1 MTAPRPVRGTR
12 DLVGEEMRA
21 HRHVVDTA
29 QKVASRYGYQEIA
42 TPIFEFVEVFSRPLG
57 ETSDVVSK
65 EMYVFEDRGGE
76 KLTLRPEFTA
86 GVARAF
92 ISGAFGQTLPV
103 KLFCAGP
110 AFRYERPQKG
120 RYRQFHQID
129 AEILGAPEPL
139 ADIEVIALGH
149 AILSELG
156 LAGHV
161 TLELNSLGDGESRR
175 AYREK
180 LVSYLERFRDDLSED
195 SQARLERNP
204 LRILDSKNKRD
215 REIVAEAPTL
225 GDSFNETS
233 HRFYEQVQEG
243 LDALSIRYRKN
254 PQLVRGLDYYSHT
267 AFEFTT
273 TELGAQGAVLAG
285 GRYDG
290 LIETLGGQD
299 TAGIG
304 WAAGVERLSMLIE
317 GAGRGLPPSAR
328 PIVIVPMGDGMEIEA
343 LKLATEL
350 RAAGHAVDYGFKGRV
365 GQRLKRAAQQ
375 NARFAL
381 MLGEDELAAGKVQLR
396 DLDAGEQQEIQRAA
410 LGEHLPRPGNP
421 TIPEPAQAG
430 LPEST

>member
-1 MTAPRPVRGTR
+1 MTSLRPVRGTR

-21 HRHVVDTA
+21 YRHVVETA
-29 QKVASRYGYQEIA
+29 HRVAQHYGYQEIA
-42 TPIFEFVEVFSRPLG
+42 TPIFEFAEVFARPLG

-65 EMYVFEDRGGE
+65 EMYAFEDRGGE
-76 KLTLRPEFTA
+76 RLALRPEFTA

-139 ADIEVIALGH
+139 ADIEVIGLGN

-156 LAGHV
+156 LGKHV
-161 TLELNSLGDGESRR
+161 TLELNSLGDTESRL

-180 LVSYLERFRDDLSED
+180 LVVYLGRFRDDLSED

-215 REIVAEAPTL
+215 REIVQDAPQL
-225 GDSFNETS
+225 GDCFNEPS
-233 HRFYEQVQEG
+233 LRFYEQVQEG
-243 LDALSIRYRKN
+243 LDALGIAFEKN
-254 PQLVRGLDYYSHT
+254 PKLVRGLDYYSHT

-273 TELGAQGAVLAG
+273 TALGAQGAVLAG

-290 LIETLGGQD
+290 LIKTLGGQD

-317 GAGRGLPPSAR
+317 DLPERAR
-328 PIVIVPMGDGMEIEA
+328 PIVVVPLGDGMDIEA
-343 LKLATEL
+343 LKLASEL
-350 RAAGHAVDYGFKGRV
+350 RADGFHVDYGFKGRV
-365 GQRLKRAAQQ
+365 GQRLKRASQQ
-375 NARFAL
+375 DARYAL
-381 MLGEDELAAGKVQLR
+381 MLGEDELAAGKVVLR
-396 DLDAGEQQEIQRAA
+396 DLDAGEQLEVDRAA
-410 LGEHLPRPGNP
+410 LGERLPRQGNP
-421 TIPEPAQAG
+421 ATSEPA
-430 LPEST
+430 

>member
-1 MTAPRPVRGTR
+1 MTLRPVRGTR
-12 DLVGEEMRA
+12 DLVGDDMRA
-21 HRHVVDTA
+21 YRHVVESA
-29 QKVASRYGYQEIA
+29 HRVATRHGYQEIA

-92 ISGAFGQTLPV
+92 ISGAFGQTLPL

-156 LAGHV
+156 LAEHV
-161 TLELNSLGDGESRR
+161 TLELNSLGDAGSRQ

-180 LVSYLERFRDDLSED
+180 LVTYLERFRDDLSED

-215 REIVAEAPTL
+215 REIVEDAPRL
-225 GDSFNETS
+225 SDCFNES
-233 HRFYEQVQEG
+233 SLRFYEQVLEG
-243 LDALSIRYRKN
+243 LEALGIRYEKN
-254 PQLVRGLDYYSHT
+254 PKLVRGLDYYSHT

-273 TELGAQGAVLAG
+273 TALGAQGAVLAG

-290 LIETLGGQD
+290 LIKTLGGQD

-304 WAAGVERLSMLIE
+304 WAAGVERLSMLIN
-317 GAGRGLPPSAR
+317 GLPEAER
-328 PIVIVPMGDGMEIEA
+328 AIVVVPMGDGMEIEA

-350 RAAGHAVDYGFKGRV
+350 RQAGHHVDYGFKGRV
-365 GQRLKRAAQQ
+365 GQRLKRASQQ

-381 MLGEDELAAGKVQLR
+381 MLGEDELKAGKVVLR
-396 DLDAGEQQEIQRAA
+396 DLDAGEQSEIDRAA
-410 LGEHLPRPGNP
+410 LGEHLPRQGGTASQGNP
-421 TIPEPAQAG
+421 TNS
-430 LPEST
+430 ESA

>member
-1 MTAPRPVRGTR
+1 MTMTSLRPARGTR

-21 HRHVVDTA
+21 HRHVVTTA
-29 QKVASRYGYQEIA
+29 MEVATRHGYQEIA
-42 TPIFEFVEVFSRPLG
+42 TPIFEFVEVFARPLG

-76 KLTLRPEFTA
+76 RLTLRPEFTA

-139 ADIEVIALGH
+139 ADIEVIAFGQ
-149 AILSELG
+149 AILDELG
-156 LAGHV
+156 LGQHV
-161 TLELNSLGDGESRR
+161 TLELNSLGDSESRL

-180 LVSYLERFRDDLSED
+180 LVAYLSRFKDDLSED

-204 LRILDSKNKRD
+204 LRILDSKNQRD
-215 REIVAEAPTL
+215 REIIADAPHL
-225 GDSFNETS
+225 GDGFNDASTSFYQ
-233 HRFYEQVQEG
+233 RVKDG
-243 LDALSIRYRKN
+243 LEALGIAYTEN
-254 PQLVRGLDYYSHT
+254 PNLVRGLDYYSHT

-273 TELGAQGAVLAG
+273 TELGSQGAVIAG

-290 LIETLGGQD
+290 LIKTLGGND
-299 TAGIG
+299 TPGIG
-304 WAAGVERLSMLIE
+304 WAAGIERLSMLISD
-317 GAGRGLPPSAR
+317 LPAKQR
-328 PIVIVPMGDGMEIEA
+328 PITIVPMGGGMDMEA

-350 RAAGHAVDYGFKGRV
+350 RKAGITIDYGYKGKV
-365 GQRLKRAAQQ
+365 GQRLKRASQQ
-375 NARFAL
+375 DARFAI
-381 MLGEDELAAGKVQLR
+381 MLGEDELASGKVVLR
-396 DLDAGEQQEIQRAA
+396 DLDAGTQQDVDRSA
-410 LGEHLPRPGNP
+410 LATRLHEVQ
-421 TIPEPAQAG
+421 TAD
-430 LPEST
+430 SV

>member
-1 MTAPRPVRGTR
+1 MTSLRPVRGTR

-21 HRHVVDTA
+21 YRHVVETA
-29 QKVASRYGYQEIA
+29 HRVAQHYGYQEIA
-42 TPIFEFVEVFSRPLG
+42 TPIFEFAEVFARPLG

-65 EMYVFEDRGGE
+65 EMYAFEDRGGE
-76 KLTLRPEFTA
+76 RLALRPEFTA

-139 ADIEVIALGH
+139 ADIEVIGLGN

-156 LAGHV
+156 LGKHV
-161 TLELNSLGDGESRR
+161 TLELNSLGDTESRL

-180 LVSYLERFRDDLSED
+180 LVGYLGRFRDDLSED

-215 REIVAEAPTL
+215 REIVQDAPQL
-225 GDSFNETS
+225 GDCFNEPS
-233 HRFYEQVQEG
+233 LRFYEQVQEG
-243 LDALSIRYRKN
+243 LDALGIAFEKN
-254 PQLVRGLDYYSHT
+254 PKLVRGLDYYSHT

-273 TELGAQGAVLAG
+273 TALGAQGAVLAG

-290 LIETLGGQD
+290 LIKTLGGQD

-317 GAGRGLPPSAR
+317 DLPERAR
-328 PIVIVPMGDGMEIEA
+328 PIVVVPLGDGMDIEA
-343 LKLATEL
+343 LKLASEL
-350 RAAGHAVDYGFKGRV
+350 RADGFHVDYGFKGRV
-365 GQRLKRAAQQ
+365 GQRLKRASQQ
-375 NARFAL
+375 DARYAL
-381 MLGEDELAAGKVQLR
+381 MLGEDELAAGKVVLR
-396 DLDAGEQQEIQRAA
+396 DLDAGEQLEVDRAA
-410 LGEHLPRPGNP
+410 LGEHLPRQGNP
-421 TIPEPAQAG
+421 ATSEPA
-430 LPEST
+430 

>member
-1 MTAPRPVRGTR
+1 MSALRSVRGTR

-21 HRHVVDTA
+21 YRHVVETA
-29 QKVASRYGYQEIA
+29 QRVAARHGYQEIA
-42 TPIFEFVEVFSRPLG
+42 TPIFEFIDVFARPLG

-76 KLTLRPEFTA
+76 RLALRPEFTA

-92 ISGAFGQTLPV
+92 ISGAFGQALPV

-156 LAGHV
+156 LADHV
-161 TLELNSLGDGESRR
+161 TLELNSLGDGESRV

-180 LVSYLERFRDDLSED
+180 LISYLERYRDDLSED

-215 REIVAEAPTL
+215 REIIGEAPRLT
-225 GDSFNETS
+225 DCFNEAS
-233 HRFYEQVQEG
+233 LRFYEQVQEG
-243 LDALSIRYRKN
+243 LAALGVSYVQN
-254 PQLVRGLDYYSHT
+254 PKLVRGLDYYSHT
-267 AFEFTT
+267 AFEFITS
-273 TELGAQGAVLAG
+273 ELGAQGAVLAG

-290 LIETLGGQD
+290 LIKTLGGQD

-304 WAAGVERLSMLIE
+304 WAAGVERLSMLLQE
-317 GAGRGLPPSAR
+317 LPDR
-328 PIVIVPMGDGMEIEA
+328 PRPVVVVPLGDGMEIEA

-350 RAAGHAVDYGFKGRV
+350 RNAGYHVDCGFKGRV

-381 MLGEDELAAGKVQLR
+381 MLGEDELAAGKVVLR
-396 DLDAGEQQEIQRAA
+396 DLNAGEQQEIARAA
-410 LGEHLPRPGNP
+410 LGEHLPRQGNP
-421 TIPEPAQAG
+421 T
-430 LPEST
+430 TT

>member
-1 MTAPRPVRGTR
+1 MTSLRPVRGTR
-12 DLVGEEMRA
+12 DLVGDDMRA
-21 HRHVVDTA
+21 HRHVVEVA
-29 QKVASRYGYQEIA
+29 QRVAAHYGYQEIA
-42 TPIFEFVEVFSRPLG
+42 TPLFEFVEVFARPLG

-92 ISGAFGQTLPV
+92 ISGAFGQALPV

-156 LAGHV
+156 VAKYV

-180 LVSYLERFRDDLSED
+180 LVGYLSRFKDDLSED
-195 SQARLERNP
+195 SQARLDRNP

-215 REIVAEAPTL
+215 REIVADAPLLT
-225 GDSFNETS
+225 DCFNETS
-233 HRFYEQVQEG
+233 HAFYEQVQEG
-243 LDALSIRYRKN
+243 LAALGVEYEKN
-254 PQLVRGLDYYSHT
+254 PKLVRGLDYYSHT

-290 LIETLGGQD
+290 LIKTLGGND
-299 TAGIG
+299 TPGIG
-304 WAAGVERLSMLIE
+304 WAAGIERLSMLIGE
-317 GAGRGLPPSAR
+317 IPAPPR
-328 PIVIVPMGDGMEIEA
+328 TIVVVPMGGGMEIEA
-343 LKLATEL
+343 LKLASEL
-350 RAAGHAVDYGFKGRV
+350 RDAGHHVDYGYKGKV
-365 GQRLKRAAQQ
+365 GQRLKRASQQ
-375 NARFAL
+375 NARFAI
-381 MLGEDELAAGKVQLR
+381 MLGEDELAGGKVILR
-396 DLDAGEQQEIQRAA
+396 DLDAGEQQDVDRSA
-410 LGEHLPRPGNP
+410 LARHL
-421 TIPEPAQAG
+421 IEP
-430 LPEST
+430 LS

>member
-1 MTAPRPVRGTR
+1 MTSLRPVRGTR
-12 DLVGEEMRA
+12 DLVSDEMRA
-21 HRHVVDTA
+21 YRHVVDSA
-29 QKVASRYGYQEIA
+29 YRVATCHGYQEIA

-76 KLTLRPEFTA
+76 RLTLRPEFTA

-92 ISGAFGQTLPV
+92 ISGAFGQALPV

-149 AILSELG
+149 AILKELG
-156 LAGHV
+156 LTGHV
-161 TLELNSLGDGESRR
+161 TLELNSLGDRESRL

-180 LVSYLERFRDDLSED
+180 LVSYLERFKDDLSED

-204 LRILDSKNKRD
+204 LRILDSKNKGD
-215 REIVAEAPTL
+215 QEIVAEAPLLT
-225 GDSFNETS
+225 DCFNQAS
-233 HRFYEQVQEG
+233 LSFYEQVQEG
-243 LDALSIRYRKN
+243 LDALGIGYQKN
-254 PQLVRGLDYYSHT
+254 PKLVRGLDYYSHT

-290 LIETLGGQD
+290 LIKTLGGPD

-304 WAAGVERLSMLIE
+304 WAAGVERLSMLISQ
-317 GAGRGLPPSAR
+317 LPAQPR
-328 PIVIVPMGDGMEIEA
+328 PVVVVPLGDGMEIEA
-343 LKLATEL
+343 LKLAIEL
-350 RAAGHAVDYGFKGRV
+350 RAQGYPVEYGFKGRV
-365 GQRLKRAAQQ
+365 GQRLKRASQQ
-375 NARFAL
+375 NARYAL
-381 MLGEDELAAGKVQLR
+381 MLGEDELAAGKVVLR
-396 DLDAGEQQEIQRAA
+396 DLDAGEQQEVDRTA
-410 LGEHLPRPGNP
+410 LGENLPRQGNP
-421 TIPEPAQAG
+421 TTLDG
-430 LPEST
+430 KN

>member
-1 MTAPRPVRGTR
+1 MTLRPVRGTR
-12 DLVGEEMRA
+12 DLVDEEMRA
-21 HRHVVDTA
+21 YRHVVETA
-29 QKVASRYGYQEIA
+29 HQVAARHGYQEIA
-42 TPIFEFVEVFSRPLG
+42 TPIFEFVEVFARPLG
-57 ETSDVVSK
+57 ETSDIVSK

-92 ISGAFGQTLPV
+92 ISGAFGQALPL

-110 AFRYERPQKG
+110 TFRYERPQKG

-139 ADIEVIALGH
+139 ADIEAIALGH

-156 LAGHV
+156 LADHV
-161 TLELNSLGDGESRR
+161 TLELNSLGDAGSRQ

-180 LVSYLERFRDDLSED
+180 LVDYLSRFKDDLSED
-195 SQARLERNP
+195 SQARLARNP
-204 LRILDSKNKRD
+204 LRILDSKNQRD
-215 REIVAEAPTL
+215 REIVGDAPRL
-225 GDSFNETS
+225 GDCFNEAST
-233 HRFYEQVQEG
+233 RFYEQVQEG
-243 LDALSIRYRKN
+243 LDALGIAYQKN
-254 PQLVRGLDYYSHT
+254 PKLVRGLDYYSHT

-290 LIETLGGQD
+290 LIKTLGGQD

-304 WAAGVERLSMLIE
+304 WAAGVERLSMLVSD
-317 GAGRGLPPSAR
+317 LPAAAR
-328 PIVIVPMGDGMEIEA
+328 PVVVVPMGDGMDVEA

-350 RAAGHAVDYGFKGRV
+350 RTAGHHVEYGFKGKV
-365 GQRLKRAAQQ
+365 GQRLKRASQQ

-381 MLGEDELAAGKVQLR
+381 MLGEDELAARKVVLR
-396 DLDAGEQQEIQRAA
+396 DLDAGEQQEIERAA
-410 LGEHLPRPGNP
+410 LGRHLPR
-421 TIPEPAQAG
+421 
-430 LPEST
+430 

>member
-1 MTAPRPVRGTR
+1 MTSLRSVRGTR
-12 DLVGEEMRA
+12 DLVGEEMLA
-21 HRHVVDTA
+21 YRHVVTTA
-29 QKVASRYGYQEIA
+29 HRVAMRHGFQEIA
-42 TPIFEFVEVFSRPLG
+42 TPIFEFVDVFARPLG

-76 KLTLRPEFTA
+76 RLALRPEFTA

-92 ISGAFGQTLPV
+92 ISGAFGQALPV

-139 ADIEVIALGH
+139 ADIEVIALGN

-156 LAGHV
+156 LSEHV
-161 TLELNSLGDGESRR
+161 TLELNSLGDAESRM
-175 AYREK
+175 AYREN
-180 LVSYLERFRDDLSED
+180 LVGYLERFRDDLSDD
-195 SQARLERNP
+195 SRSRLERNP
-204 LRILDSKNKRD
+204 LRILDSKDKRD
-215 REIVAEAPTL
+215 REIIEDAPQL
-225 GDSFNETS
+225 GECFNEGS
-233 HRFYEQVQEG
+233 HRFYEEVLEG
-243 LDALSIRYRKN
+243 LEALGIPFQKN
-254 PQLVRGLDYYSHT
+254 PKLVRGLDYYSHT

-273 TELGAQGAVLAG
+273 KSLGAQGAVLAG

-290 LIETLGGQD
+290 LIKTLGGQD

-317 GAGRGLPPSAR
+317 ALPERAR
-328 PIVIVPMGDGMEIEA
+328 PIVVVPMGDGMELEA
-343 LKLATEL
+343 LKLASDL
-350 RAAGHAVDYGFKGRV
+350 RAQGFFVEYGFKGRV
-365 GQRLKRAAQQ
+365 GQRLKRASQQ

-396 DLDAGEQQEIQRAA
+396 DLDAGEQLEVDRAA
-410 LGEHLPRPGNP
+410 LGEHLPRQGNP
-421 TIPEPAQAG
+421 ATS
-430 LPEST
+430 ESA

>member
-1 MTAPRPVRGTR
+1 MTSLRPVRGTR

-21 HRHVVDTA
+21 HRHVVETA
-29 QKVASRYGYQEIA
+29 QRVASRHGYQEIA

-65 EMYVFEDRGGE
+65 EMYVFEDRGGDR
-76 KLTLRPEFTA
+76 LTLRPEFTA

-156 LAGHV
+156 VAKYV
-161 TLELNSLGDGESRR
+161 ILELNSLGDAESRQ
-175 AYREK
+175 AYRDK
-180 LVSYLERFRDDLSED
+180 LVTYLEHFKDDLSED

-204 LRILDSKNKRD
+204 LRILDSKNPRD
-215 REIVAEAPTL
+215 REIVSDAPSLTDCFND
-225 GDSFNETS
+225 DSM
-233 HRFYEQVQEG
+233 RFYEKVQEG
-243 LDALSIRYRKN
+243 LEALGINYQTN
-254 PQLVRGLDYYSHT
+254 PRLVRGLDYYSHT

-273 TELGAQGAVLAG
+273 TELGSQGAVLAG

-290 LIETLGGQD
+290 LIKTLGGND

-304 WAAGVERLSMLIE
+304 WAAGIERLSMLIDQLP
-317 GAGRGLPPSAR
+317 AGPRT
-328 PIVIVPMGDGMEIEA
+328 VVVVPLGGGMEVEA

-350 RAAGHAVDYGFKGRV
+350 RASGHHVDYGYKGKV
-365 GQRLKRAAQQ
+365 GQRLKRASQ
-375 NARFAL
+375 NNALFAI
-381 MLGEDELAAGKVQLR
+381 MLGEDELAAGKVVLR
-396 DLDAGEQQEIQRAA
+396 DLDAGEQQEIARTS
-410 LGEHLPRPGNP
+410 LNEHLSR
-421 TIPEPAQAG
+421 QAKA
-430 LPEST
+430 

>member
-1 MTAPRPVRGTR
+1 MTSLRPVRGTR

-21 HRHVVDTA
+21 YRHVVETA
-29 QKVASRYGYQEIA
+29 HRVAQHYGYQEIA
-42 TPIFEFVEVFSRPLG
+42 TPIFEFVEVFARPLG

-65 EMYVFEDRGGE
+65 EMYAFEDRGGE
-76 KLTLRPEFTA
+76 RLALRPEFTA

-92 ISGAFGQTLPV
+92 ISGAFGQTLPI

-139 ADIEVIALGH
+139 ADIEVIALGN

-156 LAGHV
+156 LAQHV
-161 TLELNSLGDGESRR
+161 TLELNSLGDTESRQ

-180 LVSYLERFRDDLSED
+180 LVTYLSRFKDDLSED

-204 LRILDSKNKRD
+204 LRILDSKDKRD
-215 REIVAEAPTL
+215 REIIQDAPQL
-225 GDSFNETS
+225 GECFNEPS
-233 HRFYEQVQEG
+233 LRFYEQVQEG
-243 LDALSIRYRKN
+243 LDALGITFEKN
-254 PQLVRGLDYYSHT
+254 PKLVRGLDYYSHT

-273 TELGAQGAVLAG
+273 TLLGSQGAVLAG

-290 LIETLGGQD
+290 LIKTLGGQD

-304 WAAGVERLSMLIE
+304 WAAGVERLSMLIGE
-317 GAGRGLPPSAR
+317 LPERAR
-328 PIVIVPMGDGMEIEA
+328 PIVVVPLGDGMTIEA
-343 LKLATEL
+343 LKLASEL
-350 RAAGHAVDYGFKGRV
+350 RAKGFPVDYGFKGRV
-365 GQRLKRAAQQ
+365 GQRLKRASQQ
-375 NARFAL
+375 NARFAI

-396 DLDAGEQQEIQRAA
+396 DLDAGEQLEVDRTA
-410 LGEHLPRPGNP
+410 LGEHLPRQGNP
-421 TIPEPAQAG
+421 AIPEPA
-430 LPEST
+430 

>member
-1 MTAPRPVRGTR
+1 MTQQLRPVRGTR
-12 DLVGEEMRA
+12 DLVGDEMRA
-21 HRHVVDTA
+21 YRHVVETA
-29 QKVASRYGYQEIA
+29 QRVAARYGYQEIA
-42 TPIFEFVEVFSRPLG
+42 TPIFEFVEVFARPLG

-76 KLTLRPEFTA
+76 KLTLRPEMTA

-156 LAGHV
+156 VVQSV
-161 TLELNSLGDGESRR
+161 TLELNSLGDGESRL

-180 LVSYLERFRDDLSED
+180 LVTYLSRFKDDLSED
-195 SQARLERNP
+195 SQTRLERNP

-215 REIVAEAPTL
+215 QEIVQDAPL
-225 GDSFNETS
+225 LDGCFNETS
-233 HRFYEQVQEG
+233 HHFYEQVQEG
-243 LDALSIRYRKN
+243 LAALGIAYRKN
-254 PQLVRGLDYYSHT
+254 PKLVRGLDYYSHT

-290 LIETLGGQD
+290 LIKTLGGND

-304 WAAGVERLSMLIE
+304 WAAGIERLSMLVSD
-317 GAGRGLPPSAR
+317 LPPRQR
-328 PIVIVPMGDGMEIEA
+328 PVVVVSMGGGMETEA
-343 LKLATEL
+343 LKLATDL
-350 RAAGHAVDYGFKGRV
+350 RASGFHIDYGYKGKV

-375 NARFAL
+375 NARFAV
-381 MLGEDELAAGKVQLR
+381 MLGENELAQGKVVLR
-396 DLDAGEQQEIQRAA
+396 DLDAGEQQE
-410 LGEHLPRPGNP
+410 LPRTALKDHLARAN
-421 TIPEPAQAG
+421 EA
-430 LPEST
+430 

>member
-1 MTAPRPVRGTR
+1 MSSLRPVRGTR

-21 HRHVVDTA
+21 YRHVVESA
-29 QKVASRYGYQEIA
+29 HRVATRHGYQEIA
-42 TPIFEFVEVFSRPLG
+42 TPIFEFIEVFARPLG

-65 EMYVFEDRGGE
+65 EMYAFEDRGGE
-76 KLTLRPEFTA
+76 RLALRPEFTA

-156 LAGHV
+156 LTEHV
-161 TLELNSLGDGESRR
+161 TLELNSLGDAESRH

-180 LVSYLERFRDDLSED
+180 LVAFLSRFRGDLSED

-204 LRILDSKNKRD
+204 LRILDSKNSRD
-215 REIVAEAPTL
+215 REIIADAPNL
-225 GDSFNETS
+225 GDCFNEAST
-233 HRFYEQVQEG
+233 RFYDQVQEG
-243 LDALSIRYRKN
+243 LAALGVKYEKN
-254 PQLVRGLDYYSHT
+254 PRLVRGLDYYSHT

-273 TELGAQGAVLAG
+273 TELGSQGAVLAG

-290 LIETLGGQD
+290 LIKTLGGQD

-304 WAAGVERLSMLIE
+304 WAAGIERLSMLIDE
-317 GAGRGLPPSAR
+317 LPAR
-328 PIVIVPMGDGMEIEA
+328 PRPTVIVPMGGGMEIEA
-343 LKLATEL
+343 LKLASEL
-350 RAAGHAVDYGFKGRV
+350 RADGHHVEYGFKGKV
-365 GQRLKRAAQQ
+365 GQRLKRATQQ
-375 NARFAL
+375 NARYAL
-381 MLGEDELAAGKVQLR
+381 MLGEDEVAAGKVVLR
-396 DLDAGEQQEIQRAA
+396 DLDAGEQREIERAA
-410 LGEHLPRPGNP
+410 LGRHLPRLGHNSVP
-421 TIPEPAQAG
+421 PEPA
-430 LPEST
+430 